1 MSEGPSVMSSLHVC
15 LFGKTEVRMCGS
27 ELTDSLSG
35 KAQELL
41 AYLLLHRRSHP
52 REKLAT
58 LLWQHGSSHR
68 TKAYLRKAL
77 WQLRDALESETE
89 NAPSVVRADDDW
101 IQINPEAPL
110 WADVVAFE
118 AAFDAVRDCPAS
130 EMPSEDLRA
139 LQEAETLY
147 SGDLL
152 ENWYEEWCLMERE
165 RLRDMFLRM
174 LGRLARCCEHNGAY
188 DTGIQYG
195 LRLLRID
202 PARERGHRQ
211 LMRLRARA
219 GNRVASLRQY
229 ERCAEVLDR
238 ELGVAPAAATRRL
251 RDQIEADTFPGADG
265 DPDPDPGSRDTTTE
279 PVPEEGARFRSERA
293 TSAPE
298 ASSLQDGLT
307 RLRELQSTLGAVQ
320 KHLRRKVEA
329 AEFALGEGTE

>member
-1 MSEGPSVMSSLHVC
+1 MS
-15 LFGKTEVRMCGS
+15 GS
-27 ELTDSLSG
+27 ELTCALSG

-58 LLWQHGSSHR
+58 LLWQHGSTQR

-77 WQLRDALESETE
+77 WQLRDALGSEAE
-89 NAPSVVRADDDW
+89 NAPSIVRADDDW

-110 WADVVAFE
+110 WVDVMAFE
-118 AAFDAVRDCPAS
+118 AVFDAVRDCPAS
-130 EMPSEDLRA
+130 EMPREDIRA

-147 SGDLL
+147 TGDLL
-152 ENWYEEWCLMERE
+152 ENWYDEWCLMERE

-174 LGRLARCCEHNGAY
+174 LGRLARCCEHSGAY

-219 GNRVASLRQY
+219 GNRVAALRQY

-238 ELGVAPAAATRRL
+238 ELGVAPATATRRL
-251 RDQIEADTFPGADG
+251 RDQIEADTFPGAG
-265 DPDPDPGSRDTTTE
+265 GE
-279 PVPEEGARFRSERA
+279 PEQEPRSRA
-293 TSAPE
+293 TTIDTVQEEDSHSSSGRATPAFK

-307 RLRELQSTLGAVQ
+307 HLRELQSTLAAVQ
-320 KHLRRKVEA
+320 KQIRRKVKA
-329 AEFALGEGTE
+329 AEFALSEGSE

>member
-1 MSEGPSVMSSLHVC
+1 LSEGPSVMSSLHVC
-15 LFGKTEVRMCGS
+15 LFGELEVRMSGS

-41 AYLLLHRRSHP
+41 AYLLIHRRSHP

-58 LLWQHGSSHR
+58 LLWQHGSSQR

-89 NAPSVVRADDDW
+89 NAPSVVRADDGW

-118 AAFDAVRDCPAS
+118 AVFDAVRDCPAS
-130 EMPSEDLRA
+130 EMPSKDLRA

-195 LRLLRID
+195 LRLLRMD
-202 PARERGHRQ
+202 PDQERGHRQ

-219 GNRVASLRQY
+219 GNRVAALRQY

-238 ELGVAPAAATRRL
+238 ELGSRRPPPRADSVIRSKPIRFRTPMGARPGPRQPGHYDRTRAGGGRPFQVRK
-251 RDQIEADTFPGADG
+251 RDIGARGVVSSGRIDAS
-265 DPDPDPGSRDTTTE
+265 PRTAVDPGR
-279 PVPEEGARFRSERA
+279 R
-293 TSAPE
+293 PE
-298 ASSLQDGLT
+298 APPTEG
-307 RLRELQSTLGAVQ
+307 QSRGV
-320 KHLRRKVEA
+320 RP
-329 AEFALGEGTE
+329 G